1 MRFSNHT
8 YRGNALPFPP
18 QCPLRPLG
26 PDTGDNPLPW
36 PRIIHGSSESGVQG
50 QTFRPQPMV
59 LWLQGTLASPTSAH
73 SSSPGLATPLRLYV
87 CDLQVCPF
95 AANFH
100 AQG

>member
-1 MRFSNHT
+1 MPQG
-8 YRGNALPFPP
+8 GNSQATDFNGRVPRDRSLA
-18 QCPLRPLG
+18 
-26 PDTGDNPLPW
+26 
-36 PRIIHGSSESGVQG
+36 RIIHGSSESGVQA
-50 QTFRPQPMV
+50 QTFRPQPMG
-59 LWLQGTLASPTSAH
+59 LWLQGTLASPTSAY